1 MGTRTILIVA
11 AYHQLFW
18 CNPHNQ
24 QGFINPG
31 LTWLMILVHFLS
43 GPWSAKFSV
52 RTIRWRNQELLCF
65 WSTCKR
71 QRLQIYEDMFVWQ
84 VSHVQ
89 KKLVTQVL
97 HAPLQK
103 IETIDYVTHTSS
115 CSNCSTSCSKS
126 IVDVNMSQNWRANM
140 IRCALVGLSVS
151 WGVNPQLQG
160 RWMSFLPIFLAHW
173 WSPYQIWIGLYLP
186 YPTSGS
192 LQCSDSPQFL
202 EFP

>member
-1 MGTRTILIVA
+1 
-11 AYHQLFW
+11 
-18 CNPHNQ
+18 
-24 QGFINPG
+24 
-31 LTWLMILVHFLS
+31 MILVHFLS

-160 RWMSFLPIFLAHW
+160 RWMSFLPIFLALMVPLPNMNRIVFTI
-173 WSPYQIWIGLYLP
+173 PYFWKFTMFRFTAIPGISLNPPAYSHHIFPSIACYPPLNPLSHYDLP
-186 YPTSGS
+186 
-192 LQCSDSPQFL
+192 
-202 EFP
+202 